1 MSSGAPDELLGSFSS
16 RNSLLRDFGVNHAF
30 GVTFGLCGL
39 ATDFMRTNLSL
50 GLGFEGENRY

>member
-1 MSSGAPDELLGSFSS
+1 
-16 RNSLLRDFGVNHAF
+16 LRDFGVNHAF